1 MVRASVTTPSRERV
15 DAPAARIIGGTELAR
30 TIVTRSAEQAAAFT
44 ERTGRKP
51 CLATVLVGEDPASV
65 TYVRMKRDRCE
76 QAGIESRHTALP
88 EGTRT
93 AELVEIITALSADP
107 DVHGILL
114 QHPVPTQIDE
124 RAAFEAIAPAKDVD
138 GVTMYSFAAMAFGE
152 PGFLSCTPGG
162 IMRLL
167 DAYGVDPAGKHA
179 VVIGRSPILGK
190 PIGMLLLARNATVTY
205 CHSRTTDLPAIV
217 RSGDIVIAAVGKPEF
232 VQGDWLKPG
241 AVVLD
246 AGYNKGNVGDVAFEE
261 ALLRAAM
268 ITPVPG
274 GVGPMTIALLLEQT
288 VQAASDQQP

>member
-1 MVRASVTTPSRERV
+1 MVRASVTMPSRERV
-15 DAPAARIIGGTELAR
+15 DAAAARMMEGTELAR
-30 TIVTRSAEQAAAFT
+30 TIVARSAEQAAAFT
-44 ERTGRKP
+44 KRTGRKP

-65 TYVRMKRDRCE
+65 TYVRMKRNRCE

-88 EGTRT
+88 EGTST
-93 AELVEIITALSADP
+93 AELVEIITVLSADP

-114 QHPVPTQIDE
+114 QHPVPGRIDE
-124 RAAFEAIAPAKDVD
+124 RAAFEAIPPAKDVD
-138 GVTMYSFAAMAFGE
+138 GVTMHSFAAMAFGE

-162 IMRLL
+162 IMRML
-167 DAYGVDPAGKHA
+167 DAYDVDPESKHA

-190 PIGMLLLARNATVTY
+190 PIGMLLLAQNATVSY

-232 VQGDWLKPG
+232 VRGDWLKPG
-241 AVVLD
+241 AIVVD
-246 AGYNKGNVGDVAFEE
+246 AGYNEGNVGDVAFEE
-261 ALLRAAM
+261 ALLHAAM

-288 VQAASDQQP
+288 VRAANELHP